1 MLIVIIGV
9 ILVFVLFALII
20 GGISQSCTNRKIEKK
35 SAEFNTNISIKTNAA
50 KDVNANIANLE
61 LQDAGKSAEVNIR
74 REDLSNARNETN
86 LAQENT
92 NRALSEANNIRNS
105 NRSGVSADELKK
117 KAREVY

>member
-1 MLIVIIGV
+1 MLIAIIAVIVVLVGIMLAIG
-9 ILVFVLFALII
+9 ALA
-20 GGISQSCTNRKIEKK
+20 QSCTNRKIEKK
-35 SAEFNTNISIKTNAA
+35 SAQFNTNISIKTNAA

-92 NRALSEANNIRNS
+92 NRAMSEANNIRNS
-105 NRSGVSADELKK
+105 NRSGVTAEELKK
-117 KAREVY
+117 KAKGVY